1 MKRVYICGD
10 SFCVPDPEYGPCWAD
25 LLATEYHT
33 VNQATVSATN
43 LMISMQVDS
52 AIENQADFV
61 IIQGTS
67 CTRSQTRYQDQ
78 IVPYSFLTAS
88 TATTPFDQRKLELI
102 KHYYT
107 EFFDLDLAI
116 YQNQCVIEHTLQ
128 KLMDSKIPFLFDQGG
143 FEHSKFGGSTK
154 LYFKKFDQY
163 RSQVNLWDHGN
174 TALYRPYYHITDPDI
189 HKFVAHYYIK
199 EIQ

>member
-52 AIENQADFV
+52 AIEDRADFV
-61 IIQGTS
+61 IVQGTS

-78 IVPYSFLTAS
+78 IVPY
-88 TATTPFDQRKLELI
+88 
-102 KHYYT
+102 
-107 EFFDLDLAI
+107 
-116 YQNQCVIEHTLQ
+116 
-128 KLMDSKIPFLFDQGG
+128 
-143 FEHSKFGGSTK
+143 
-154 LYFKKFDQY
+154 
-163 RSQVNLWDHGN
+163 
-174 TALYRPYYHITDPDI
+174 
-189 HKFVAHYYIK
+189 
-199 EIQ
+199 